1 MQHNYFIYI
10 LTNRT
15 NKLVYIGVTNDL
27 RRRIYEHKNKLFP
40 GFTRKYNLNKLVYFE
55 RYQNIDEAILREK
68 RLKKW
73 KRSWKDDLIK
83 KENPDWN
90 DLYSEVVNW

>member
-15 NKLVYIGVTNDL
+15 NKLVYIGVINDL

-73 KRSWKDDLIK
+73 KRSWKDDLINK
-83 KENPDWN
+83 ANPDWK
-90 DLYSEVVNW
+90 DLYSEVLNW